1 MKKFVSLLFCF
12 LALSLCACN
21 SAAANKTVDMDALSQ
36 AMLAADAS
44 LPEMKSTTAASDLQ
58 YVADL
63 DDKKVDRY
71 FLHYSA
77 VATADEI
84 AVIAMKDAADVDDA
98 QDALQAHLEH
108 RYRLFAEYEPKEVQR
123 IENAVIFTKAQYAVL
138 IICDNADA
146 VQATFE
152 NAFND

>member
-1 MKKFVSLLFCF
+1 MKKCMALLLCL

-21 SAAANKTVDMDALSQ
+21 SAATNKTVDMDALSQ
-36 AMLAADAS
+36 AMLAADNS
-44 LPEMKSTTAASDLQ
+44 LPEIKSTTAASDLQ

-63 DDKKVDRY
+63 DDGKVDRY

-98 QDALQAHLEH
+98 ESALQTHLEH
-108 RYRLFAEYEPKEVQR
+108 RQKLFAEYKPKEVQR

-146 VQATFE
+146 VRDAFE
-152 NAFND
+152 NAFNN